1 MTNNSNNS
9 PIVGIDLGTT
19 NSCIAIMEGSQVK
32 VLENSEGLRTTPSVI
47 AFKGEDIIVGGSAK
61 RQITTNPEVVSSI
74 KRKMGEKITVN
85 GGGKEWT
92 PEQISAQILMNLVN
106 TAEKKLGR
114 KITRAVITVPAYFN
128 DSQRQ
133 ATKNAGIIAGLTVE
147 RIINE
152 PTAAALAYGLD
163 KTNKEQKILVYDLG
177 GGTFDVSILQIS
189 AGGIFEVL
197 ATDGINTLGGDDYDK
212 VIFDILVEEFK
223 KKNGVDL
230 SKDKMAKQR
239 LFDAS
244 QKAKHELSAGS
255 QTNVFLPFIYDKNH
269 LDEAIT
275 RAHFENLTKNL
286 TDRTM
291 EKVRS
296 VLKAANL
303 KANDIDQVLMVGG
316 STRMPIISEV
326 IQKELG
332 KTPNREVNP
341 DEVVAIGAAIQ
352 GAVLSGDVKDILLLD
367 VTPLSLGIETQGG
380 INTIIIPR
388 NSTIPTLNKQIF
400 STAADNQSMVD
411 ILIIQGERA
420 LSQAQGNKVLGRFG
434 LDGIDRAP
442 RGVPQI
448 EVTFSIDVNGIVSVS
463 AKDLKNNKE
472 QSITI
477 KDSQGLSKEEI
488 DTMVKEAEENK
499 VKDEETRKNLEI
511 LNRAQ
516 GYIYT
521 FNQQIEEL
529 KAAPNFDAEDSK
541 FKTFKEMINNLE
553 EIVKEKDYTKIKR
566 KLDEIE
572 EIIKISEELAQ
583 RNKDLKNDDNS
594 QDSPVE
600 PEVDENSSL

>member
-32 VLENSEGLRTTPSVI
+32 VLENSEGLRTTPSVV
-47 AFKGEDIIVGGSAK
+47 AFKGEDIIVGGSAR

-74 KRKMGEKITVN
+74 KRKMGEKITVK

-106 TAEKKLGR
+106 TAEKKLGK

-133 ATKNAGIIAGLTVE
+133 ATKNAGTIAGLTVE

-189 AGGIFEVL
+189 TGGIFEVL

-212 VIFDILVEEFK
+212 VIFDILVEGFK
-223 KKNGVDL
+223 KLNGVDL

-255 QTNVFLPFIYDKNH
+255 QANVFLPFIYDKNH
-269 LDEAIT
+269 LEEVIT
-275 RAHFENLTKNL
+275 RSHFEKLTKNL
-286 TDRTM
+286 TDRTI

-388 NSTIPTLNKQIF
+388 NSTIPTSNKQIF
-400 STAADNQSMVD
+400 STAVDNQSSVD
-411 ILIIQGERA
+411 ILILQGERA
-420 LSQAQGNKVLGRFG
+420 LAQGNKVLGRFG
-434 LDGIDRAP
+434 LDGIDKAQ

-488 DTMVKEAEENK
+488 DRMVQEAEENK
-499 VKDEETRKNLEI
+499 AKDEETRKNLEI

-516 GYIYT
+516 SYIYT
-521 FNQQIEEL
+521 FSQQIEEL
-529 KAAPNFDAEDSK
+529 KAAPNFDAEDPK
-541 FKTFKEMINNLE
+541 FKTFEEMLNNLE
-553 EIVKEKDYTKIKR
+553 ETVKEKDYIKLQK

-583 RNKDLKNDDNS
+583 KNKDLKNEDNS